1 LIKFKEV
8 KMKQKC
14 ILVITDGIGHNE
26 SDYFNAFS
34 AAKKP
39 TYERL
44 FKEVPHTLIKTSGLA
59 VGLPEGQMGN
69 SEVGHMCIGSG
80 QIIYQNLVKINKAIE
95 ENALVKNENLK
106 KFLKNL
112 KRVHIIG
119 LYSDGGVHSMNTHFD
134 ALLEICKNAGKEV
147 FAHAI
152 TDGRDV
158 SPTSA
163 LEFIKKLESLCAKL
177 KVHFASLC
185 GRFFAMDRD
194 KRWERV
200 KEFYDALFG
209 KALSVPSFS
218 EYIAQNYAKNVT
230 DEFLPACVSPDF
242 KGLEEKDGIIF
253 INFRNDRM
261 KEIVTA
267 LSSDEFS
274 EFERPFVFKNIL
286 TMSVYD
292 EKFNLPTI
300 FAKEELKNTLASVIA
315 ENDLSQLHTA
325 ETEKYAHVTFFFNG
339 GKEDLE
345 NNESRVLIPSPKV
358 KTYDEKPEM
367 SAYEVLEV
375 VKKGI
380 EKGEDFI
387 VVNFANGDMVGHT
400 GDFEACVKAVE
411 AVDTCLG
418 ELIQA
423 AEAKD
428 YAYIITSDHGNCEA
442 LRDKAGKPLTNHT
455 TFDVYAF
462 VKAKGVSKLKEGLG
476 LSNLA
481 ASVLKIMDIP
491 KPKEMNEALF

>member
-1 LIKFKEV
+1 M
-8 KMKQKC
+8 MKQKC

-26 SDYFNAFS
+26 SEYFNAFS

-39 TYERL
+39 TYEHL
-44 FKEVPHTLIKTSGLA
+44 FKTLPHTLIKTSGLA

-80 QIIYQNLVKINKAIE
+80 RILYQNLVKINQAIE
-95 ENALVKNENLK
+95 QGALAQNANLK
-106 KFLKNL
+106 AFLKSI

-119 LYSDGGVHSMNTHFD
+119 LYSDGGVHAMHTHFN
-134 ALLEICKNAGKEV
+134 ALLEIAKNAGKEV

-158 SPTSA
+158 SPTSG
-163 LEFIKKLESLCAKL
+163 LGFIKELESLCERL
-177 KVHFASLC
+177 GVHLASLC

-200 KEFYDALFG
+200 REFYNALLG
-209 KALSVPSFS
+209 KAPSVAKFS
-218 EYIAQNYAKNVT
+218 EYIAQNYAQNVT
-230 DEFLPACVSPDF
+230 DEFLPACNAPDF
-242 KGLEEKDGIIF
+242 TGLGVDDGIIF

-261 KEIVTA
+261 KEIVSA
-267 LSSDEFS
+267 LSDDEFS

-292 EKFNLPTI
+292 EKFNLPVL
-300 FAKEELKNTLASVIA
+300 FDKEELTNTLAAVIS
-315 ENDLSQLHTA
+315 EHDLSQLHTA

-339 GKEDLE
+339 GKEDLVAG
-345 NNESRVLIPSPKV
+345 ESRVLIPSPKV

-367 SAYEVLEV
+367 SAYEVLEA

-418 ELIQA
+418 ELIKA
-423 AEAKD
+423 ADAKD

-442 LRDKAGKPLTNHT
+442 LRDKEGKPLTNHT

-462 VKAKGVSKLKEGLG
+462 VKARGVSELKKGMG
-476 LSNLA
+476 LSNIA
-481 ASVLKIMDIP
+481 ASVLKILGIP
-491 KPKEMNEALF
+491 KPAEMNEALF